1 MDKAAKTNW
10 KIDQSHSEVQFKIK
24 HMMISTVS
32 GNFDSF
38 DANVESDNDN
48 FINADF
54 SLSAEIDSIDTK
66 NSDRD
71 AHLKSDDFFNAAE
84 FPQLTFKSKS
94 FDGSRMIGDLTI
106 RNITKEIV
114 LDAEFNG
121 IADDMY
127 GQTKAGFT
135 ISGSLSRKDFDL
147 RWNGITEAG
156 NVVVSDNVKLVLD
169 LQFVKQA

>member
-1 MDKAAKTNW
+1 
-10 KIDQSHSEVQFKIK
+10 
-24 HMMISTVS
+24 MISTVS
-32 GNFDSF
+32 GNFNSF
-38 DANVESDNDN
+38 DASIESNDDN

-54 SLSAEIDSIDTK
+54 KFSAEIDSIDTK

-71 AHLKSDDFFNAAE
+71 GHLKSDDFFNAAE
-84 FPQLTFKSKS
+84 FPQLTFTSKS
-94 FDGSRMIGDLTI
+94 FDGSKMSGDLTI

-135 ISGSLSRKDFDL
+135 INGSLSRKDFNL
-147 RWNGITEAG
+147 SWNAITEAG
-156 NVVVSDNVKLVLD
+156 NVVVSDNVKLAMD
-169 LQFVKQA
+169 LQFIKQA

>member
-1 MDKAAKTNW
+1 MENASQTTW
-10 KIDQSHSEVQFKIK
+10 KVDQSHSEVQFKFK

-32 GNFDSF
+32 GNFNSF
-38 DANVESDNDN
+38 DASIESNDDN

-54 SLSAEIDSIDTK
+54 KFSAEIDSIDTK

-71 AHLKSDDFFNAAE
+71 GHLKSDDFFNAAE
-84 FPQLTFKSKS
+84 FPQLTFTSKS
-94 FDGSRMIGDLTI
+94 FDGSKMSGDLTI

-135 ISGSLSRKDFDL
+135 INGSLSRKDFNL
-147 RWNGITEAG
+147 SWNAITEAG
-156 NVVVSDNVKLVLD
+156 NVVVSDNVKLAMD
-169 LQFVKQA
+169 LQFIKQA

>member
-1 MDKAAKTNW
+1 MEKATQTTW
-10 KIDQSHSEVQFKIK
+10 KVDQSHSEVQFKIK

-32 GNFDSF
+32 GNFNSF
-38 DANVESDNDN
+38 DASIESNDDN

-54 SLSAEIDSIDTK
+54 KFSAEIDSIDTK

-71 AHLKSDDFFNAAE
+71 GHLKSDDFFNAAE
-84 FPQLTFKSKS
+84 FPQLTFTSKS
-94 FDGSRMIGDLTI
+94 FDGSKMSGDLTI

-135 ISGSLSRKDFDL
+135 INGSLSRKDFNL
-147 RWNGITEAG
+147 SWNAITEAG
-156 NVVVSDNVKLVLD
+156 NVVVSDNVKLAMD
-169 LQFVKQA
+169 LQFIKQA

>member
-1 MDKAAKTNW
+1 MEKATQTTW
-10 KIDQSHSEVQFKIK
+10 KVDQSHSEVQFKIK

-32 GNFDSF
+32 GNFNSF
-38 DANVESDNDN
+38 DASIESNDDN

-54 SLSAEIDSIDTK
+54 KFSAEIDSIDTK

-71 AHLKSDDFFNAAE
+71 GHLKSDDFFKAAE
-84 FPQLTFKSKS
+84 FPQLTFTSKS
-94 FDGSRMIGDLTI
+94 FDGSKMSGDLTI

-135 ISGSLSRKDFDL
+135 INGSLSRKDFNL
-147 RWNGITEAG
+147 SWNAITEAG
-156 NVVVSDNVKLVLD
+156 NVVVSDNVKLAMD
-169 LQFVKQA
+169 LQFIKQA